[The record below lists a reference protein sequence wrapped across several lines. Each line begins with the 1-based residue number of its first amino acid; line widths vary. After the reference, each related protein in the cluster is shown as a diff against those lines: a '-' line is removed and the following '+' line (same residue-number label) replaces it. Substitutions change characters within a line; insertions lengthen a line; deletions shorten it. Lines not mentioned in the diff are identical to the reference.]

1 MYLLS
6 PADYAAARPLFA
18 GLDDH
23 LAVAAILE
31 GSAPATLYVDD
42 PVRPRAAFTWTGYRF
57 FLAGSP
63 TIDAFN
69 QAVRR
74 LLPETVFPRAQ
85 AAGLEMIE
93 LKHAPEGWADAITG
107 AILRDK
113 APILARR
120 HYYVLRS
127 LRHDWR
133 TVLPEGYRLAPIDA
147 GLLAQDHIRNLDAL
161 REELCS
167 ERPSVEDFLVKSFG
181 VAALCGDE
189 LAGWCTSEYNTGDRC
204 EVGIGTLEPHQRRGL
219 ATAMGSAFIEHA
231 LARGV
236 TRVGWHCWARNQ
248 PSVAAA
254 LKIGYEKAA
263 EYNTFIAWL
272 AAR

>member
-6 PADYAAARPLFA
+6 LADYAVARPLFA

-31 GSAPATLYVDD
+31 GSAPAALYVDH
-42 PVRPRAAFTWTGYRF
+42 PIRPCAAFTWTGYRF
-57 FLAGSP
+57 FLTGSP
-63 TIDAFN
+63 AVGAFS
-69 QAVRR
+69 QAVRG
-74 LLPETVFPRAQ
+74 LLMDTVFPQTQ

-93 LKHAPEGWADAITG
+93 LAYAPEGWADAITG
-107 AILRDK
+107 VILRDK

-120 HYYVLRS
+120 HYYVYHS

-133 TVLPEGYRLAPIDA
+133 SVLPAGYRLTRIDA
-147 GLLAQDHIRNLDAL
+147 GLLAQDHIYNLDAL

-167 ERPSVEDFLVKSFG
+167 ERPSVADFLARSFG
-181 VAALCGDE
+181 IAALYGDE

-231 LARGV
+231 AARGI
-236 TRVGWHCWARNQ
+236 RHIGWHCWARNQ
-248 PSVAAA
+248 PSVATA
-254 LKIGYEKAA
+254 LTIGYEKAA
-263 EYNTFIAWL
+263 EHSTFITWL
-272 AAR
+272 ASG

>member
-1 MYLLS
+1 MILL
-6 PADYAAARPLFA
+6 PLVDYAAVRPLFA

-31 GSAPATLYVDD
+31 GSAPAILYVDD

-63 TIDAFN
+63 EGGAFN
-69 QAVRR
+69 QAVRD
-74 LLPETVFPRAQ
+74 LLADKVFPQAQ
-85 AAGLEMIE
+85 AAGLTMIE
-93 LKHAPEGWADAITG
+93 LKYAPESWADVVTG
-107 AILRDK
+107 VILRDR
-113 APILARR
+113 APILAHR
-120 HYYVLRS
+120 HYYVFRS
-127 LRHDWR
+127 LRHDWQAM
-133 TVLPEGYRLAPIDA
+133 LPAGYRLAPIAA

-167 ERPSVEDFLVKSFG
+167 ERPSVADFLARSFG

-219 ATAMGSAFIEHA
+219 ATAMGSAFIEYA
-231 LARGV
+231 AARGI
-236 TRVGWHCWARNQ
+236 RHIGWHCWARNE

-263 EYNTFIAWL
+263 EYSTFIAWL
-272 AAR
+272 VGC